1 MTNLEIKKQLVAQ
14 AIKTQNPEE
23 TLDMLYLQNNIKP
36 EKHINPLTKKVF
48 HGKNVMT
55 LEINYIVNGY
65 TSCEWSTFAQYNAN
79 KTSVK
84 KGQKG
89 TYLTLAVF
97 NKEKDEKGEE
107 KEVLQFF
114 KGYTVFN
121 KEQTGENVKEVKK
134 ETKKPEIN
142 KQLNVWL
149 NKGIE
154 AVA

>member
-1 MTNLEIKKQLVAQ
+1 MENLKRQLAEQ
-14 AIKTQNPEE
+14 ALLTDDVTE
-23 TLDMLYLQNNIKP
+23 TLEMLYIQNKLEP
-36 EKHINPLTKKVF
+36 QKHINPLTNKVF
-48 HGKNVMT
+48 HGKNVWV
-55 LEINYIVNGY
+55 LELAYIMNDY
-65 TSCEWSTFAQYNAN
+65 KSCEWSTFAQYNAN

-97 NKEKDEKGEE
+97 NKQKDEKGEE

-121 KEQTGENVKEVKK
+121 KEQTGENAKEIKK
-134 ETKKPEIN
+134 ETKKPEVN
-142 KQLNVWL
+142 KQLNLWL